1 MSRRKVS
8 VPQYRLHRS
17 TGQACCYVNRKRVYL
32 GVYDSPESK
41 RRYSELIARLQAEP
55 SRRVVAVPA
64 TNSPQPVYL
73 AQLLLKYATEEL
85 PRYSRDEQHCQ
96 KGVIRIVRQL
106 FGETLANDFG
116 PLKLRTVRD
125 SMLESGWSVGFVNR
139 QVKRLRLMLRWGVS
153 FELASPS
160 VMEGLR
166 TVASL
171 PDPESGSRAR
181 RAIPQADIEAVR
193 GVLEGLH
200 RDLFD
205 LMLMTGCRSGE
216 LVGLASGD
224 INRTGEVWRAD
235 LEKHKTSHK
244 GKGRTLFFNSSAQ
257 SILKRYLSAKPDQKL
272 FDIRRDTFGKVVKAA
287 CLRAGVKPF
296 TPHWLRHTV
305 ATRLADEMGVEA
317 AQRLLGHA
325 GRAMTE
331 HYTRAAEKVAIE
343 ASRRLG

>member
-8 VPQYRLHRS
+8 VPQYRQHRA

-41 RRYSELIARLQAEP
+41 RRYSELIARLEAEP
-55 SRRVVAVPA
+55 VGQVVSSPVP
-64 TNSPQPVYL
+64 TSHPPVYL
-73 AQLLLKYATEEL
+73 TQLLLKYATEEL

-106 FGETLANDFG
+106 FGETFANDFG
-116 PLKLRTVRD
+116 PLRLRTVRD
-125 SMLESGWSVGFVNR
+125 AMLESGWSIGFVNR
-139 QVKRLRLMLRWGVS
+139 QIKRLRLMLKWGVS
-153 FELASPS
+153 FELVSPA
-160 VMEGLR
+160 VVEGLR
-166 TVASL
+166 TVSSL
-171 PDPESGSRAR
+171 SDPEAGSRAR
-181 RAIPQADIEAVR
+181 RAIPPADIEAVR
-193 GVLEGLH
+193 AVLEGLR
-200 RDLFD
+200 RDLYD
-205 LMLMTGCRSGE
+205 LMLLTGCRSGE
-216 LVGLASGD
+216 LVNLQVGDIDRSGD
-224 INRTGEVWRAD
+224 VWRAD
-235 LEKHKTSHK
+235 LSKHKTAHK
-244 GKGRTLFFNSSAQ
+244 GKGRTLFFNASAQ
-257 SILKRYLSAKPDQKL
+257 LILKRYLSAKPDAKL
-272 FDIRRDTFGKVVKAA
+272 FNIRRDYFGKVVKAA
-287 CLRAGVKPF
+287 CIKAGVKPF